1 MSGHKVFRVYIA
13 VSVKCARWAVGA
25 GVGGGGGGLVG
36 GGLIVISVQLGID
49 SSS

>member
-25 GVGGGGGGLVG
+25 GVGGGGGGGWGVG
-36 GGLIVISVQLGID
+36 
-49 SSS
+49 

>member
-25 GVGGGGGGLVG
+25 GVGGGGGWCG
-36 GGLIVISVQLGID
+36 GGGWGGVG
-49 SSS
+49 

>member
-25 GVGGGGGGLVG
+25 GVGGGGGGVG
-36 GGLIVISVQLGID
+36 GGWVDIYFSTIGN
-49 SSS
+49 